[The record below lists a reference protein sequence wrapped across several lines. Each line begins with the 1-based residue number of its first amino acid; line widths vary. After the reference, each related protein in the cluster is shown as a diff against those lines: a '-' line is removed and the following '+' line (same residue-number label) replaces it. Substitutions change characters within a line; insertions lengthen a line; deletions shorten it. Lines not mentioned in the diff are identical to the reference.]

1 MTDFEN
7 SDEEDPIEKPKPSP
21 KAKRK
26 PRKSRKK
33 NTTSSEADGRYKI
46 IRKALEE
53 HLIEHARQTDKKR
66 KSLDEITSTIEEFLD
81 SFIILGYDYNGESVT
96 LISANTQ
103 QQADSLSTLI
113 QKFVVSSQGPAGPPY
128 YD

>member
-1 MTDFEN
+1 MTNLED
-7 SDEEDPIEKPKPSP
+7 SDEEEPVEKPKPSP
-21 KAKRK
+21 KPKRK
-26 PRKSRKK
+26 SKK
-33 NTTSSEADGRYKI
+33 RTSPDSDGRYRI

-53 HLIEHARQTDKKR
+53 HLIEHARQNDKKR
-66 KSLDEITSTIEEFLD
+66 KSLDEITSTIEEFMD

-113 QKFVVSSQGPAGPPY
+113 QKFVVSSQGPSGPPFY
-128 YD
+128 E

>member
-1 MTDFEN
+1 MTNLED
-7 SDEEDPIEKPKPSP
+7 SDEEEPVEKPKPSP
-21 KAKRK
+21 KPKRK
-26 PRKSRKK
+26 SKK
-33 NTTSSEADGRYKI
+33 RAAPDSDGRYKI

-66 KSLDEITSTIEEFLD
+66 KSLDEITSTVEEFMD
-81 SFIILGYDYNGESVT
+81 SFIILGYDYSGESVT

-113 QKFVVSSQGPAGPPY
+113 QKFVVSSQGPAGPPF